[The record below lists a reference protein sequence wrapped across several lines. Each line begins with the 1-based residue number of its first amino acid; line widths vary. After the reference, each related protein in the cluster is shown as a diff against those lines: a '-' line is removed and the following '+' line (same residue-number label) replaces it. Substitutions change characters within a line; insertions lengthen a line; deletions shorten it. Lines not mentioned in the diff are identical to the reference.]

1 MTSLQRAVAL
11 RNEYVNAATALL
23 RGAPRKETAK
33 GVSNPSFSVDQD
45 ASKFLE
51 GDESVVRTNQD
62 GTYMTGNGIAGYVM
76 KDIGQVEM
84 ENMFN

>member
-11 RNEYVNAATALL
+11 RNQYVSAVGALL
-23 RGAPRKETAK
+23 RESPKKGAAK
-33 GVSNPSFSVDQD
+33 SVRNPSSSIDQD

-62 GTYMTGNGIAGYVM
+62 GTYLTGNGASGYVM
-76 KDIGQVEM
+76 KDIGQVQM